1 MNIKILGTGCS
12 KCKVLY
18 ENTEKAIAELGLEA
32 TLVKEE
38 DIVNILK
45 YNTLTLPALVI
56 DEKVVSSGHILSVTQ
71 VKDLLTK
78 K

>member
-56 DEKVVSSGHILSVTQ
+56 DEKVVSSGHILSVSQ
-71 VKDLLTK
+71 IKDVLTK

>member
-1 MNIKILGTGCS
+1 MNIKVLGTGCS

-32 TLVKEE
+32 NLTKEE

-45 YNTLTLPALVI
+45 YNTMTLPALVI

>member
-1 MNIKILGTGCS
+1 MNIKILGTGCP

-18 ENTEKAIAELGLEA
+18 ANTEKAIAELGLDA
-32 TLVKEE
+32 SLTKEE

-45 YNTLTLPALVI
+45 YNTLSLPGLVI
-56 DEKVVSSGHILSVTQ
+56 DEKVVSTGHLLSVAQ

-78 K
+78 

>member
-18 ENTEKAIAELGLEA
+18 ENTEKAIAELGLDA

-56 DEKVVSSGHILSVTQ
+56 DEKVVSSGHILSMTQ